1 MSALRLIL
9 RRVFVAVPV
18 LLVVA
23 SLTFFALRAVPGG
36 PYDREKALP
45 EAVLAN
51 LEARADLD
59 QPVAVQYVR
68 WLGRTATGDLDVS
81 MKYPNQS
88 VAGIIGRAF
97 PVSFALGGLGAL
109 LALLGGVAFG
119 VITALRPGS
128 WLDRIGGA
136 LTTLGFSLP
145 SFVLGSVLVLVFALW
160 IGWFP
165 AALWTSPLHAV
176 LPALTLAAGPA
187 AYVARLTRG
196 GVIEALAEPWVRT
209 ARAKGLPEH
218 QVVLRHGLRNALGPV
233 VTVSGPLVAWM
244 ITGSFVVEQIFAIPG
259 LGRYFVTAVIDRDYS
274 LVMGVTLFFAAIVI
288 AANALVDLAYAWVDP
303 RVRGRS

>member
-1 MSALRLIL
+1 VSAIRLIL
-9 RRVFVAVPV
+9 HRVVAAVPV

-23 SLTFFALRAVPGG
+23 SMTFFAVRAVPGG
-36 PYDREKALP
+36 PWDREKALP

-59 QPVAVQYVR
+59 QPLSVQYIR

-81 MKYPNQS
+81 MKYPNQT

-97 PVSFALGGLGAL
+97 PVSLTLGGLAAL
-109 LALLGGVAFG
+109 FALTGGVGLG
-119 VITALRPGS
+119 VLTALRPGS
-128 WLDRIGGA
+128 WIDRVGDV

-145 SFVLGSVLVLVFALW
+145 SFVLGSVLVLAFALGL
-160 IGWFP
+160 GWFP
-165 AALWTSPLHAV
+165 AALWTSPLHVV
-176 LPALTLAAGPA
+176 LPALTLAVGPA

-196 GVIEALAEPWVRT
+196 GLIEALAEPWVRT
-209 ARAKGLPEH
+209 ARARGLPEWR
-218 QVVLRHGLRNALGPV
+218 VVIQHGLRNALGPI
-233 VTVSGPLVAWM
+233 VTVTGPLVAWM

-274 LVMGVTLFFAAIVI
+274 LLMGVTLFFAVVVI
-288 AANALVDLAYAWVDP
+288 AANTVVDLLYAWVDP
-303 RVRGRS
+303 RVRGGR

>member
-1 MSALRLIL
+1 MNALRLVL
-9 RRVFVAVPV
+9 RRTFVAIPV

-59 QPVAVQYVR
+59 RPLTVQYVR

-81 MKYPNQS
+81 MKYPNQT

-97 PVSFALGGLGAL
+97 PVSLALGGLGAL
-109 LALLGGVAFG
+109 LALFGGVGFG
-119 VITALRPGS
+119 VLTALRPGS
-128 WLDRIGGA
+128 WVDRAGGA

-145 SFVLGSVLVLVFALW
+145 SFVLGSLLVLVFALW
-160 IGWFP
+160 AGWFP
-165 AALWTSPLHAV
+165 AALWTSPAHVV

-218 QVVLRHGLRNALGPV
+218 RVVLRHGLRNALGPV

-274 LVMGVTLFFAAIVI
+274 LVMGVTLFFAVIVI
-288 AANALVDLAYAWVDP
+288 AANAVVDLLYAWVDP
-303 RVRGRS
+303 RVRRSS

>member
-1 MSALRLIL
+1 MNALRLVL
-9 RRVFVAVPV
+9 RRTFVAIPV

-59 QPVAVQYVR
+59 RPLAVQYVR

-81 MKYPNQS
+81 MKYPNQT

-97 PVSFALGGLGAL
+97 PVSLALGGLGAL
-109 LALLGGVAFG
+109 LALFGGVGFG
-119 VITALRPGS
+119 VLTALRPGS
-128 WLDRIGGA
+128 WVDRAGGA

-145 SFVLGSVLVLVFALW
+145 SFVLGSLLVLVFALW
-160 IGWFP
+160 AGWFP
-165 AALWTSPLHAV
+165 AALWTSPAHVV

-218 QVVLRHGLRNALGPV
+218 RVVLRHGLRNALGPV

-274 LVMGVTLFFAAIVI
+274 LVMGVTLFFAVIVI
-288 AANALVDLAYAWVDP
+288 AANAVVDLLYAWVDP
-303 RVRGRS
+303 RVRRSS